1 MSNLCLSF
9 ISKKNL
15 GGKKEIR
22 HMLVSNIVSS
32 KTLHEKNFLVKTHE
46 RKEYNVKHSTG
57 SIIQEVF
64 P

>member
-1 MSNLCLSF
+1 MPPFYL
-9 ISKKNL
+9 KKTSV
-15 GGKKEIR
+15 GKKEIR

-32 KTLHEKNFLVKTHE
+32 KTSHVKNLLVKTHE

-57 SIIQEVF
+57 SIIQEVS